1 MAIFDLSINMSK
13 LTGTGGNFTVS
24 DPVFFNILAG
34 ELRKSLKAAVKA
46 SVSNKLPRPCPEP
59 SPENVRILK
68 RSLDFR
74 KGREPA
80 LGLRIAFCETSEE
93 KSTECCG
100 NASAVREPRYDHE
113 NVKEAQRPVVAGFG
127 PAGIFCALTLARAG
141 LRPVVV
147 ERGEDIDNRT
157 GTVSRFWNGSP
168 LDPES
173 NVQFGEGGAGAYSDG
188 KLTTLVKEK
197 NSLGKMVLE
206 TFVEF
211 GAPEEILADAHPHIG
226 TDLLRNIVKAMRL
239 EIIRL
244 GGSVLFRTKLTG
256 IERAEG
262 SVCAAVCESPE
273 GRITIETGA
282 VFLAAGHAAR
292 DTFEMLRKN
301 GVALSPKPTA
311 VGLRIEHPQ
320 KLINDSQY
328 GKYSDLLSRNYPAIY
343 KLVSHPV
350 SDADGVNSSGF
361 RSVYTFCMCPGGY
374 VVDSSFERGGLVTNG
389 MSYSK
394 RDGRNANSA
403 VLAGVSPAD
412 YVPFEAF
419 PGDPLSGIGF
429 LRNIER
435 KAYEL
440 TAGSGALPAQSFGE
454 FAQSLNKKAAW
465 HGSEIDAYYEGFGT
479 ALCGKAQNADVAR
492 VFPDYVSRSLLNG
505 ILHFDSIIPGFAH
518 AGAIL
523 TAPETLS
530 SSPVR
535 IDRDP
540 VNYESVNLHGLYP
553 VGEGAGYAGGITS
566 SAIDGI
572 KAANKFTLNSELLTL
587 SS

>member
-13 LTGTGGNFTVS
+13 LTGTGGSFTVS

-93 KSTECCG
+93 KSAESCG
-100 NASAVREPRYDHE
+100 SASAVREPRYDHE

-350 SDADGVNSSGF
+350 SNAYGVNSSCF

-394 RDGRNANSA
+394 RDGRKANSA

-572 KAANKFTLNSELLTL
+572 KAANKFTLNS
-587 SS
+587 

>member
-1 MAIFDLSINMSK
+1 MAIFDTSINMAK

-24 DPVFFNILAG
+24 DPVFFNILAE
-34 ELRKSLKAAVKA
+34 ELRKCLKAAGKA
-46 SVSNKLPRPCPEP
+46 SGSNKNPHSGPEP

-80 LGLRIAFCETSEE
+80 LGLRIAFCETPEE
-93 KSTECCG
+93 KDAESSGT
-100 NASAVREPRYDHE
+100 ASAVREPRYDR
-113 NVKEAQRPVVAGFG
+113 NDVIEAQRPVVAGFG

-157 GTVSRFWNGSP
+157 GTVNRFWNGSP
-168 LDPES
+168 LDTES

-197 NSLGKMVLE
+197 NSLGKEVLE

-226 TDLLRNIVKAMRL
+226 TDLLRSIVKAMRL

-256 IERAEG
+256 LERKEG
-262 SVCAAVCESPE
+262 SICAAVCESPE

-282 VFLAAGHAAR
+282 AFFAAGHAAR
-292 DTFEMLRKN
+292 DTFEMLLKS

-320 KLINDSQY
+320 KLINDTQY
-328 GKYSDLLSRNYPAIY
+328 GKYSELLSGRYPAIY

-350 SDADGVNSSGF
+350 SDAAGVNSSAF
-361 RSVYTFCMCPGGY
+361 RSVFTFCMCPGGY

-394 RDGRNANSA
+394 RDGGNANSA
-403 VLAGVSPAD
+403 VLAGVSPSD

-419 PGDPLSGIGF
+419 PGDPLSGISF
-429 LRNIER
+429 LRSIER

-440 TAGSGALPAQSFGE
+440 TSGSGALPAQSFGE
-454 FAQSLNKKAAW
+454 FAQSFNKNAAT
-465 HGSEIDAYYEGFGT
+465 HGSETDAYFEGFRT

-492 VFPDYVSRSLLNG
+492 VFPDYVSTSLLNG
-505 ILHFDSIIPGFAH
+505 ILHFDSMIPGFAH

-540 VNYESVNLHGLYP
+540 VNFESVNLSGLYP

-572 KAANKFTLNSELLTL
+572 KAASKFIFKNCKW
-587 SS
+587 

>member
-1 MAIFDLSINMSK
+1 MAIFDLSINISK
-13 LTGTGGNFTVS
+13 LTGTGGSFTVS

-34 ELRKSLKAAVKA
+34 ELRKNLKSAVKA
-46 SVSNKLPRPCPEP
+46 SGSNKLPHSYPEP

-93 KSTECCG
+93 KSAESCG
-100 NASAVREPRYDHE
+100 SASAVREPRYDHE

-273 GRITIETGA
+273 GMITIETGA

-292 DTFEMLRKN
+292 DTFEMLRRS

-343 KLVSHPV
+343 KLVSHPA

-394 RDGRNANSA
+394 RDGSNANSA

-454 FAQSLNKKAAW
+454 FAQSLNKNAAG

-492 VFPDYVSRSLLNG
+492 IFPDYVSTSLLNG

-572 KAANKFTLNSELLTL
+572 KAARKFIFKNCKW
-587 SS
+587 

>member
-1 MAIFDLSINMSK
+1 MAIFDISINMEK

-24 DPVFFNILAG
+24 DPVFFKVLSAQIVKAARSEKDNQKS
-34 ELRKSLKAAVKA
+34 ELRFPA
-46 SVSNKLPRPCPEP
+46 P
-59 SPENVRILK
+59 SPENVKILR

-74 KGREPA
+74 KGRAPA
-80 LGLRIAFCETSEE
+80 LGLKVSFCEPPE
-93 KSTECCG
+93 KAVSKDVSYAAG
-100 NASAVREPRYDHE
+100 NLKSDMDPEI
-113 NVKEAQRPVVAGFG
+113 RPIVAGFG

-141 LRPVVV
+141 MRPVVV

-168 LDPES
+168 IDPES

-197 NSLGKMVLE
+197 NSLGKAVLE

-211 GAPEEILADAHPHIG
+211 GAPEDILIDTHPHIG
-226 TDLLRNIVKAMRL
+226 TDLLRSIVKAMRL

-256 IERAEG
+256 FGIENGA
-262 SVCAAVCESPE
+262 VCAAICDSPN
-273 GRITIETGA
+273 GPLTICTNS

-292 DTFEMLRKN
+292 DTFEMLRRS

-328 GKYSDLLSRNYPAIY
+328 GKYSELLSRRYPAIY
-343 KLVSHPV
+343 KLVSHPE
-350 SDADGVNSSGF
+350 SGAGVNIPSA

-394 RDGRNANSA
+394 RDGVNANSA

-412 YVPFEAF
+412 YVPFESF

-429 LRNIER
+429 LRSIER

-440 TAGSGALPAQSFGE
+440 TMGSGALPAQSFGD
-454 FAQSLNKKAAW
+454 FAKSLNSSAVS
-465 HGSEIDAYYEGFGT
+465 HGGDIDAYYEGFGT
-479 ALCGKAQNADVAR
+479 ALCGKAQNADVACI
-492 VFPDYVSRSLLNG
+492 FPDYVSTSLLHG
-505 ILHFDSIIPGFAH
+505 ILHFDSIIPGFGH

-540 VNYESVNLHGLYP
+540 VNFESVNLRGLYP

-572 KAANKFTLNSELLTL
+572 KAARYFIFNN
-587 SS
+587 